1 MKAVVAAFNQE
12 KALVGAFSVLTNLR
26 MELFQALVASGGTPR
41 PGRGP
46 AQLLREVRCPVTRL
60 RSPREEMLRDGPGPG
75 FLMPGSNT
83 KMDGSSRQNVHIQG
97 CSVNPRN
104 IYWVLGEGPFSNP
117 KCDDMMPHSVE
128 TIILNIIL
136 ELNAI
141 EPTAVRLSPRLYL
154 VTCTN
159 QNWAVDKLCCHSSWE

>member
-1 MKAVVAAFNQE
+1 MI
-12 KALVGAFSVLTNLR
+12 TNLR

-104 IYWVLGEGPFSNP
+104 IYWVLGVGPFSNP
-117 KCDDMMPHSVE
+117 NCDNMMPHSVE

-141 EPTAVRLSPRLYL
+141 EPTATAV